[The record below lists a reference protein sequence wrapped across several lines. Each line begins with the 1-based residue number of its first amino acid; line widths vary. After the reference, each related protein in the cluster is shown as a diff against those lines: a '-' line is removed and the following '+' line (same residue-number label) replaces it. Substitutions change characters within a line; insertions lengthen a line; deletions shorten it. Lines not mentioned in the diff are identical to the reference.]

1 MNMDTIIGGLFL
13 VNGIDV
19 WMEYGVFLTEEKR
32 GGCDNLKAILAASKT
47 KEHTAVDIRENNGEK
62 YSDELMVSNQARDVT
77 LLFALY
83 APTKKQWLKK
93 YMDFIA
99 FLKTGNKG
107 WLSLYF
113 PQLELTMRVHYV
125 ESSNFTPLTY
135 LWTEGVQA
143 GRFKV
148 KFHEPEPII

>member
-1 MNMDTIIGGLFL
+1 MSMDTIISGLFL

-19 WMEYGVFLTEEKR
+19 WTEYGVFLTEEKK
-32 GGCDNLKAILAASKT
+32 GGRDNLKAILAASKT
-47 KEHTAVDIRENNGEK
+47 KEHTAVDIREQNGEK
-62 YSDELMVSNQARDVT
+62 YSEELIVANRSRDVT

-99 FLKTGNKG
+99 FLKSGNKG
-107 WLSLYF
+107 WLSFYF
-113 PQLELTMRVHYV
+113 PQLELTLRVHYL
-125 ESSNFTPLTY
+125 ESSGFTPLTY
-135 LWTEGVQA
+135 LWKEGVQA

-148 KFHEPEPII
+148 KFHEPEPVI